1 MTMVTATRLS
11 EQSLVIDTVNRK
23 EFNMVSPS
31 LLPVEYKRNALRT
44 GIMFVWVV
52 IVRPRI
58 KELRTKM
65 FVADI
70 QYILQIDQR

>member
-44 GIMFVWVV
+44 GIMLVWVV